1 MRPDN
6 GTAME
11 YPIYQVDAFTSE
23 RFHGNPA
30 AVVITDTWLP
40 VDVMRAVAA
49 ENNLAETAF
58 VVRSGERFGIRWFTP
73 TVEIDLCGH
82 ATLASAH
89 VLFEHDYA
97 RGDRVDFNYVGGTL
111 SVARDGKRLVLDFP
125 SRPATRTNSE
135 AELGAALGAMPIE
148 THAAKAQMAV
158 YAAEKDIRAL
168 EPNMTAVKKLAGYGL
183 IATAPGN
190 DCDFV
195 SRFFA
200 PQSGVPED
208 PVTGSAHC
216 TLIPYWSKRLGRTR
230 LHARQLSARGGELW
244 CEDLGERVK
253 IGGYAASYL
262 VGKITV

>member
-1 MRPDN
+1 
-6 GTAME
+6 ME
-11 YPIYQVDAFTSE
+11 YPIYQVDAFTSR

-30 AVVITDTWLP
+30 AVVVTKEWLP
-40 VDVMRAVAA
+40 VETMRAIAA

-58 VVRSGERFGIRWFTP
+58 VVPDAAHFGIRWFTP

-89 VLFEHDYA
+89 VLFGHGYTKRDPIE
-97 RGDRVDFNYVGGTL
+97 FSYVGGLL
-111 SVARDGKRLVLDFP
+111 SVARDGERLALDFP
-125 SRPATRTNSE
+125 SRPGESIPVTANFTQ
-135 AELGAALGAMPIE
+135 ALGATPRELYM
-148 THAAKAQMAV
+148 AKAPLAV
-158 YAAEKDIRAL
+158 FETEEEIRAL
-168 EPNMTAVKKLAGYGL
+168 SPNMDAVAKLPGYGL
-183 IATAPGN
+183 IVTASGR

-216 TLIPYWSKRLGRTR
+216 TLIPYWSKRLGKTS

-244 CEDLGERVK
+244 CEDRGGRVK
-253 IGGYAASYL
+253 IAGHAAQYL
-262 VGKITV
+262 VGTITV